1 MDSEVIG
8 LDHPVKVVVDMAKC
22 EYHGQCMIAAPEVF
36 NLIGEEELE
45 YVAEPD
51 EQHRADV
58 EEAADACPVQ
68 AILIEG

>member
-1 MDSEVIG
+1 MDSKVIG
-8 LDHPVKVVVDMAKC
+8 LKGEMKVSVDMDKC

-36 NLIGEEELE
+36 NLVGEEELE

-51 EQHRADV
+51 EGHRADV

-68 AILIEG
+68 AILIED